1 MAENNESDANVLAD
15 KQQQK
20 QQLMCTT
27 WNAIHIIIYD
37 LSFANHTYN
46 LALRIKSVP
55 WIVFFISLLS
65 WYVEYY

>member
-27 WNAIHIIIYD
+27 
-37 LSFANHTYN
+37 
-46 LALRIKSVP
+46 
-55 WIVFFISLLS
+55 
-65 WYVEYY
+65 